1 MPSTTSSVV
10 SRPLASSTV
19 ITPSLPTFSIASLMI
34 FPMVASP
41 LAEMVPTWAISFG
54 SLVALESF
62 FSSATTASTALS
74 MPRLISIGLLPA
86 ATSFA
91 PSRKMAWASTVAV
104 VVPSPATSEV
114 LDATSFTICAP
125 MFSNLFSSSISLAT
139 VTPSLVMVG
148 APHDFSM
155 MTLRPLGPSVTLTAS
170 ASVLTP
176 WRIASRARTSNR
188 ISLAAI
194 WSTSYS
200 DLKSKVE
207 SRKLLFDD
215 AEDVFLAHHQDLL
228 AFHLDLGAG
237 VLREEDA
244 VADLDVER
252 ADLAVLEDLAVADG
266 EHLTLDRLLLR
277 RVGDDDSALGL
288 LLLGHTLDDDA
299 ILQRS
304 DPHGLFLPGVVW
316 TTAGTR
322 PVGVLVVERNQKRA
336 SVNGVPTE
344 KSVCHGECEV
354 PHGTSGEPAMMRKCA
369 PSGPCSPCCRLYYS
383 LRDPLCEPVGS

>member
-1 MPSTTSSVV
+1 MPSTVSSVV
-10 SRPLASSTV
+10 SRPFASSTV
-19 ITPSLPTFSIASLMI
+19 ITPSLPTFCIASEMI
-34 FPMVASP
+34 LPMVSSP
-41 LAEMVPTWAISFG
+41 LAEMVPTWAI

-86 ATSFA
+86 ATSLA
-91 PSRKMAWASTVAV
+91 PSRKIAWARTVAV

-114 LDATSFTICAP
+114 LLATSLTICAP

-200 DLKSKVE
+200 DLKVKVE

-215 AEDVFLAHHQDLL
+215 AEDVFLAHHQVLL

-244 VADLDVER
+244 VAGLDVER

-288 LLLGHTLDDDA
+288 LLLLHALHDHA
-299 ILQRS
+299 VLQRPDLHWFVS
-304 DPHGLFLPGVVW
+304 
-316 TTAGTR
+316 
-322 PVGVLVVERNQKRA
+322 
-336 SVNGVPTE
+336 
-344 KSVCHGECEV
+344 
-354 PHGTSGEPAMMRKCA
+354 
-369 PSGPCSPCCRLYYS
+369 
-383 LRDPLCEPVGS
+383 

>member
-1 MPSTTSSVV
+1 MPSTTSSSF
-10 SRPLASSTV
+10 SRPEPSSTV
-19 ITPSLPTFSIASLMI
+19 ITPSLPTFAIASAIVL
-34 FPMVASP
+34 PMLSSAF
-41 LAEMVPTWAISFG
+41 AEIVPTCAIAFG
-54 SLVALESF
+54 SLQGLESF
-62 FSSATTASTALS
+62 FSSSVAKMTAWS
-74 MPRLISIGLLPA
+74 MPRFKSIGFAPA
-86 ATSFA
+86 ATDFR
-91 PSRKMAWASTVAV
+91 PSRKIAWARTVAV

-114 LDATSFTICAP
+114 LLATSLTICAP

-200 DLKSKVE
+200 DLKVKVE

-215 AEDVFLAHHQDLL
+215 AEDVFLAHHQVLL

-244 VADLDVER
+244 VAGLDVER

-288 LLLGHTLDDDA
+288 LLLLHALHDHA
-299 ILQRS
+299 VLQRP
-304 DPHGLFLPGVVW
+304 DLHW
-316 TTAGTR
+316 
-322 PVGVLVVERNQKRA
+322 
-336 SVNGVPTE
+336 
-344 KSVCHGECEV
+344 
-354 PHGTSGEPAMMRKCA
+354 
-369 PSGPCSPCCRLYYS
+369 
-383 LRDPLCEPVGS
+383 